1 VRKRCAG
8 ARRSQLGRALSVAG
22 LVALLLPAGA
32 TTAWAHAGG
41 LSSASSAARVLALD
55 PPIPGLTVRAVEF
68 GARLRIDNG
77 TDRPVVV
84 VPLPGSALSGLPTVD
99 PGGRAYWSDPRI
111 IAAAAQ
117 PRPASERLDWSVP
130 LLVGDQPVAVR
141 GEQYW
146 PPAPSPLW
154 WVAALLALAGPALV
168 GVLGAGR
175 AWGRVGLAAATTGV
189 LVAHLVHV
197 FGSAGVPADQPYGWM
212 LLSAAGYALLGW
224 PLGAVG
230 AWLTIRGHP
239 AGPLLCCAA
248 GGLFAIVIAPVDA
261 FTLVD
266 AVVPYAWGADLDR
279 ALVAITLGGGLGV
292 VVAGMAVLRHGPV
305 RAA

>member
-1 VRKRCAG
+1 MRAG
-8 ARRSQLGRALSVAG
+8 ARGSLLGRVLLVAG
-22 LVALLLPAGA
+22 LVALLLPIGA
-32 TTAWAHAGG
+32 LPAAAHAGG
-41 LSSASSAARVLALD
+41 LSSSSSAARVLALD
-55 PPIPGLTVRAVEF
+55 PPVPGLTVQAVEF

-77 TDRPVVV
+77 TDRSVVV
-84 VPLPGSALSGLPTVD
+84 VPLPGSELSGLPAVS
-99 PGGRAYWSDPRI
+99 PGNRAYWSDPRI
-111 IAAAAQ
+111 IAAAGQ
-117 PRPASERLDWSVP
+117 PRPPGERLDWSVP
-130 LLVGDQPVAVR
+130 LLVGEQPVVVR

-154 WVAALLALAGPALV
+154 WAAALLALAGPALV

-175 AWGRVGLAAATTGV
+175 ERGRLGLAGATVGV
-189 LVAHLVHV
+189 LVAHLAHV
-197 FGSAGVPADQPYGWM
+197 FGSAGVPEDQPYALM

-224 PLGAVG
+224 PLGAIG
-230 AWLTIRGHP
+230 AWLTIRGHA

-266 AVVPYAWGADLDR
+266 AVVPYEWGADLDR